1 MLTLAVMLLAI
12 GVWGCAILLLVV
24 LVHGAR
30 R

>member
-12 GVWGCAILLLVV
+12 GVWSLAVLFLVLLVK
-24 LVHGAR
+24 GAR